1 MAVTPPPAYLATI
14 RGIDK
19 FTEYTAYV
27 FCLLN
32 IPLIASNTYE
42 VISRY
47 VFNEPTEWA
56 LDVTTQSF
64 GSMFMLG
71 ASYAL
76 MKGAHV
82 RTDMLWE
89 KFSDRKK
96 GAIDAIAYVIFFMPT
111 MLVLVYISYDD
122 FLYSMDIGAI
132 VAASLAIFFLSLAGI
147 PLTGG
152 FLAKLFMIKAA
163 LSYQPWLAIVAV
175 VMAVVSVFYYF
186 RVIQAMYFRSA
197 DQVTQPEFPK
207 AFPALLLITALLVV
221 LLGIFPEALLGLL
234 YF

>member
-1 MAVTPPPAYLATI
+1 MAATPPPAYLATI

-32 IPLIASNTYE
+32 FPLIASNTYE

-47 VFNEPTEWA
+47 VFNQPTEWA

-76 MKGAHV
+76 LKGAHV

-122 FLYSMDIGAI
+122 FLYSMDIGERSSTTSWQPI
-132 VAASLAIFFLSLAGI
+132 IWPLRGVI
-147 PLTGG
+147 PL
-152 FLAKLFMIKAA
+152 AC
-163 LSYQPWLAIVAV
+163 
-175 VMAVVSVFYYF
+175 
-186 RVIQAMYFRSA
+186 
-197 DQVTQPEFPK
+197 
-207 AFPALLLITALLVV
+207 ALLFIQGISEFLKSLWAARTGEFLVHNEK
-221 LLGIFPEALLGLL
+221 IEI
-234 YF
+234 